1 MYLEYGTALPYNGG
15 PLIWVGN
22 PPIWPFVLIA
32 NLHGVGRDFPPAG
45 DASSHHIFLVLD
57 CDLHQ
62 Q

>member
-1 MYLEYGTALPYNGG
+1 MYLEYGTALPYTGG

-32 NLHGVGRDFPPAG
+32 DLHGVGRDFPQAG

-57 CDLHQ
+57 RDLHQ